1 MRAALI
7 LRLARARRCAIAGS
21 VTRKDL
27 ATSVVDRPPSS
38 RRVSATCASLL
49 SAWASAP
56 SFSPAS
62 RPSEN
67 GFPDAS
73 GRRRSTASVAARP
86 AGSWPS
92 FPGATAFVRPHGD
105 LDSVA
110 GIELAHE
117 AGEVRFDGAEAD
129 VQLVG
134 DLVVGPPMG
143 HGDEDLLFP
152 ARERFP
158 VLCQRLPRMGV
169 GVGGEKARAA
179 APCDEC
185 VAVGGGVD
193 RLGEQFGAGVLEQ
206 ETAGAR

>member
-1 MRAALI
+1 MAGETALARRCPLSFPGPFHHGRSPAGGGVGPALRGDRVIQAIEVAAERLGKWPRHSVLPLARRRTASRMRAAGGALP
-7 LRLARARRCAIAGS
+7 
-21 VTRKDL
+21 
-27 ATSVVDRPPSS
+27 DR
-38 RRVSATCASLL
+38 
-49 SAWASAP
+49 
-56 SFSPAS
+56 SP
-62 RPSEN
+62 
-67 GFPDAS
+67 
-73 GRRRSTASVAARP
+73 RP

-152 ARERFP
+152 AR
-158 VLCQRLPRMGV
+158 
-169 GVGGEKARAA
+169 
-179 APCDEC
+179 
-185 VAVGGGVD
+185 
-193 RLGEQFGAGVLEQ
+193 
-206 ETAGAR
+206 